1 MIIWI
6 EIASTNWIHHLPISA
21 SAVLRCW
28 RCSTDV
34 SNGEFC
40 NDPFMPETISE
51 QQRYWS
57 YVNCT
62 YSVGAKSVNARP
74 VCKKLVQEG
83 EIEPPHLWRLHTRVW
98 HIKHSMSV
106 DLQKKSTGMN
116 NWLPVALALLWP
128 RVRSADSYTWKD
140 RQVRRTWNF
149 RSNHT
154 TWNCIWYFLHCRF
167 LSVGSGGSLDRRNSH
182 PAVAESRTRLKFIGL
197 TRFKQVQATMQQQC
211 QRNELD
217 LQLQLPLLL
226 GVWWGRG
233 RWCLGGATTTTT
245 TTTTVTTSGDILARN
260 CMCR

>member
-1 MIIWI
+1 MDDSLWESWAKNWKWGCCPIACRINNSAKRLPT
-6 EIASTNWIHHLPISA
+6 EIGGGSAIFQRYPPTASNAAGNYGLAATPSEYDGMRFISGTIMDWET

-98 HIKHSMSV
+98 HIKHS
-106 DLQKKSTGMN
+106 
-116 NWLPVALALLWP
+116 
-128 RVRSADSYTWKD
+128 
-140 RQVRRTWNF
+140 
-149 RSNHT
+149 
-154 TWNCIWYFLHCRF
+154 IF

-182 PAVAESRTRLKFIGL
+182 PAVAESRTRLKFIAL